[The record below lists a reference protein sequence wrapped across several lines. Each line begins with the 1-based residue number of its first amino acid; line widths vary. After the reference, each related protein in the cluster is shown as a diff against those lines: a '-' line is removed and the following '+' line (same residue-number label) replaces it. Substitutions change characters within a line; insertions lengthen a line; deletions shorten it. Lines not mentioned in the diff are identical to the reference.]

1 MYITKDD
8 MKSVI
13 ASMQRFETSL
23 ENLFGEF
30 SYDLRDNIGRRNM
43 LLSAVQE
50 RETARVL
57 SKRYSKVIADGAPGK
72 PDVVIEDIGKE
83 LECKLTS
90 GSRSNGTVS
99 YSLQTDYATIKN
111 KGRLDYLYIIAN
123 EEFNE
128 FCVLFFEGLTSDDFF
143 PPAKASRGKSRMK
156 KESAMMKAHPLIG
169 SIINNAQESI
179 DSINEEIM
187 KKIIEKDKRIDEL
200 NKRLDSTSLK
210 AEKKRE
216 DLQRIILNENN
227 RYDKSIEKL
236 SKRREYWLDNS
247 SYSFVFERFERSN
260 KSKSILERV
269 KNLFLRSKKWPA

>member
-8 MKSVI
+8 MKIVI
-13 ASMQRFETSL
+13 ASMQRFESSL

-30 SYDLRDNIGRRNM
+30 SYDLRDDIGRRNM

-57 SKRYSKVIADGAPGK
+57 SQRYSRVIADGAPGK

-99 YSLQTDYATIKN
+99 YSLQTDYETIKN
-111 KGRLDYLYIIAN
+111 KGSLDYLYIIAN

-128 FCVLFFEGLTSDDFF
+128 FCAIFFEGLTSDDFF

-156 KESAMMKAHPLIG
+156 KESAMMKAIPLIG
-169 SIINNAQESI
+169 NITNNSQESI
-179 DSINEEIM
+179 DTINEEIM
-187 KKIIEKDKRIDEL
+187 KKLIEKDKRINEL
-200 NKRLDSTSLK
+200 NKRLEKTSDK
-210 AEKKRE
+210 AKKKKE
-216 DLQRIILNENN
+216 DLQKIIQNETN
-227 RYDKSIEKL
+227 RFDKLINKL
-236 SKRREYWLDNS
+236 SQRKEYWNENS
-247 SYSFVFERFERSN
+247 SYSFIFERFERI
-260 KSKSILERV
+260 KTSKNLLERIKKLLLRR
-269 KNLFLRSKKWPA
+269 KNG